1 MPDLVQDVLSFVS
14 VSLFIAT
21 FAIWVSAI

>member
-1 MPDLVQDVLSFVS
+1 MTDLIHDILAFISI
-14 VSLFIAT
+14 SLFIAT